1 MYSRLSKRLEETR
14 REDGFTL
21 IELLIVIIILGILA
35 AIVVFAVGGI
45 TDRGQS
51 SACSTDK
58 KTVET
63 AEEAYFA
70 QNGHYTDEA
79 GLQPQ
84 YLHEDSQY
92 YKVTTTG
99 TAPNYTAYSVAKDT
113 AVTGNPCS

>member
-1 MYSRLSKRLEETR
+1 MLERIRKAQDQEH
-14 REDGFTL
+14 GFTL

-45 TDRGQS
+45 TDRGQT

-70 QNGHYTDEA
+70 QNSHYSDEA
-79 GLQPQ
+79 GLVPT

-99 TAPNYTAYSVAKDT
+99 TSPNFTAYSVVKDG
-113 AVTGNPCS
+113 AITGNPCS